1 MMKPKKPDPELRELP
16 SSSQFSAPHVQCRA
30 GAIYLLDLLEEQTM
44 LLDIAVDDEG
54 GTEEAMFRLA
64 AEGALE
70 RQALSEAVQ
79 VFAGMTIESAI
90 NLLGVMALG
99 EEQFLRQV
107 ERRPPKEKLSTLL
120 RVIENEDPSD
130 DDELLAIVARLAG
143 ARNAFVHP
151 KPQEGLPRPSQRER
165 RPDLRSAREAVKD
178 MGRFLELLQRRNRRY
193 GLFFVAF

>member
-1 MMKPKKPDPELRELP
+1 M
-16 SSSQFSAPHVQCRA
+16 A
-30 GAIYLLDLLEEQTM
+30 
-44 LLDIAVDDEG
+44 
-54 GTEEAMFRLA
+54 
-64 AEGALE
+64 
-70 RQALSEAVQ
+70 
-79 VFAGMTIESAI
+79 IESAI

-107 ERRPPKEKLSTLL
+107 ERRSPKEKLSTLL

-130 DDELLAIVARLAG
+130 DHELLTIVARLAG

-178 MGRFLELLQRRNRRY
+178 MGRFLELLQRRNHRY
-193 GLFFVAF
+193 GLFFVTF